1 MLRPDI
7 TPHRDFRYECR
18 GNDFGCR
25 RIRVQD
31 RNVCY
36 SDFRNQPEKTDCSL
50 LPEFRYEPSTRLV
63 YLSHLG
69 GVDILR
75 PTTGAPVCQL
85 TTNSDTRGGTGLVDV
100 TDGTIYV
107 LRGDG
112 TVHAL
117 RHPAQSSTVSHSY
130 VLIRP

>member
-1 MLRPDI
+1 MTSAAAEL
-7 TPHRDFRYECR
+7 
-18 GNDFGCR
+18 G
-25 RIRVQD
+25 
-31 RNVCY
+31 
-36 SDFRNQPEKTDCSL
+36 SKTAMCVIATSGTNRKRQIAAFC
-50 LPEFRYEPSTRLV
+50 PEFRYEPSTRLV

-117 RHPAQSSTVSHSY
+117 RHPAQSSTVSH
-130 VLIRP
+130 